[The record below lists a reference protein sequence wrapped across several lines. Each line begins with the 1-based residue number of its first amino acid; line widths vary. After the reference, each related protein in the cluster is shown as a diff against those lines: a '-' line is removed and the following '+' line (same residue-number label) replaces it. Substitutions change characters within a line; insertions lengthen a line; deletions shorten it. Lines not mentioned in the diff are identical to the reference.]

1 MSPSPRSARAELS
14 DPTLRL
20 YLARYL
26 RRRLPAADADDALQA
41 VYCAALE
48 ARSVPDDLEELRRW
62 MTVVARRKVAS
73 YYERS
78 ASEQLGDPP
87 EQAVEPA
94 PIEAISLLRWAE
106 RQAAN
111 SQVEHVDETLDWM
124 ARESDGEK
132 LEAIAA
138 EADIPSTRVRQRVVR
153 LRRFMRA
160 RWALELSAALLLAAM
175 VWWLWPR
182 PAQRIVIPSPMPS
195 LSIAVPVPHDD
206 WKERAVELRK
216 RALRSCELGLHRE
229 CLRALDEAAAL
240 DPAGDSDPFIGEA
253 RRHALEKLAPP
264 APKSTVTKPTKAK
277 PSGTPTAGKTF

>member
-20 YLARYL
+20 FLARYL

-48 ARSVPDDLEELRRW
+48 ARRVPDDAVELRRW
-62 MTVVARRKVAS
+62 LTVIARRKVAS
-73 YYERS
+73 FYERAS
-78 ASEQLGDPP
+78 SEQLGDPP

-94 PIEAISLLRWAE
+94 PVEAISLLRWAE
-106 RQAAN
+106 REAAN

-138 EADIPSTRVRQRVVR
+138 EAHIPSTRVRQRVVR

-160 RWALELSAALLLAAM
+160 RWALELSAALLFAAT

-182 PAQRIVIPSPMPS
+182 PAQSIVIPSPMPS
-195 LSIAVPVPHDD
+195 VSITVPVPHDD
-206 WKERAVELRK
+206 GNERAVELRR
-216 RALRSCELGLHRE
+216 RALQNCEMGLHRE
-229 CLRALDEAAAL
+229 CLRRLDEAAAL
-240 DPAGDSDPFIGEA
+240 DPAGDSEPSIGEA
-253 RRHALEKLAPP
+253 RKHALEKLAPP
-264 APKSTVTKPTKAK
+264 APKSSVTKPSNSKQ
-277 PSGTPTAGKTF
+277 SGTPTTGKSF